1 MHAMQ
6 DTPETDPVRVARL
19 SILILRAPV
28 ERPVRTASGAMTSR
42 PCLLVRVEDA
52 DGARGWG
59 EIWCNFPGCGA
70 EHRARLLETL
80 VAPRLLGHF
89 WSGPAEAFRTLG
101 RELHAVALQAGEPG
115 PIAQVL
121 AGLDIA
127 LWDLL
132 TRRLGVPLHRRLG
145 SERERV
151 PAYASGIDPA
161 EAVPTIERARA
172 AGHRRF
178 KIKVGFG
185 REVDLR
191 AVAAAAATLAGE
203 ERLMVDANQRWDLPE
218 ARRMAQELAAARP
231 LWIEEPLPAD
241 APWRHWRRLAAVG
254 VAIAAGENLLGEAA
268 FDAALAA
275 RVLGFVQPDA
285 CKWGGIT
292 GCLSL
297 ARPIADAGAVYC
309 PHFLGGG
316 VGLLASAHLLA
327 AAGGDGMLEMDVNPN
342 PLRSELLGPIL
353 PVVDATASLPEG
365 PGLGAEPD
373 PAVLARFT
381 TGRGRAARG
390 GLSARAADRAPAA
403 R

>member
-1 MHAMQ
+1 MRAVQ
-6 DTPETDPVRVARL
+6 DTPEAERLRVARL
-19 SILILRAPV
+19 GIRVLRAQV
-28 ERPVRTASGAMTSR
+28 EQPVRTAFGAMTSR

-59 EIWCNFPGCGA
+59 EVWCNFPTCGA

-80 VAPRLLGHF
+80 VAPRLLGRT
-89 WSGPAEAFRTLG
+89 WSGPAEASHTLA
-101 RELHAVALQAGEPG
+101 RELHTVALQAGEPG
-115 PIAQVL
+115 PVAQVL

-185 REVDLR
+185 REVDLP
-191 AVAAAAATLAGE
+191 AVAAAAASLTPG

-218 ARRMAQELAAARP
+218 ARRMTHELAAARP

-241 APWRHWRRLAAVG
+241 APWRHWRRLAAPG
-254 VAIAAGENLLGEAA
+254 VALAAGENLRGEAA
-268 FDAALAA
+268 FEAALAA
-275 RVLGFVQPDA
+275 GVLGFVQPDA

-292 GCLSL
+292 GCLPL
-297 ARPIADAGAVYC
+297 ARRIADAGAVYC
-309 PHFLGGG
+309 PHFLGGA

-327 AAGGDGMLEMDVNPN
+327 AAGGEGLLEMDVNPN
-342 PLRSELLGPIL
+342 PLRAELLGPIL
-353 PVVDATASLPEG
+353 PVADGAASLPAG

-373 PAVLARFT
+373 PDLLARFT
-381 TGRGRAARG
+381 TAEAELRAEG
-390 GLSARAADRAPAA
+390 
-403 R
+403 

>member
-1 MHAMQ
+1 MRAVQ
-6 DTPETDPVRVARL
+6 DTPDADRLRVARL
-19 SILILRAPV
+19 GIRLLRAPL
-28 ERPVRTASGAMTSR
+28 ERPVRTALGAMTSR

-59 EIWCNFPGCGA
+59 EVWCNFPTCGA

-80 VAPRLLGHF
+80 VAPRLLGRA
-89 WSGPAEAFRTLG
+89 WSGPVAAFHTLA
-101 RELHAVALQAGEPG
+101 RELHTVALQAGEPG

-132 TRRLGVPLHRRLG
+132 TRRQGVPLHRRLG
-145 SERERV
+145 SDRARV

-161 EAVPTIERARA
+161 EADPTIERARA
-172 AGHRRF
+172 EGHRRF

-185 REVDLR
+185 RAVDLP
-191 AVAAAAATLAGE
+191 AVGAAAASLSAG

-218 ARRMAQELAAARP
+218 ARHMAQALAAARP

-241 APWRHWRRLAAVG
+241 APWRHWRRLAAPG
-254 VAIAAGENLLGEAA
+254 VALAAGENLRGEAE

-275 RVLGFVQPDA
+275 GVLGFVQPDA

-292 GCLSL
+292 GCLPL
-297 ARPIADAGAVYC
+297 ARRIADAGAVYC
-309 PHFLGGG
+309 PHFLGGA

-327 AAGGDGMLEMDVNPN
+327 AAGGEGLLEMDVNPN
-342 PLRSELLGPIL
+342 PLRSDLLGPIL
-353 PVVDATASLPEG
+353 PVADGTASLPEG

-373 PAVLARFT
+373 PDLLARFT
-381 TGRGRAARG
+381 TAEAELRAAG
-390 GLSARAADRAPAA
+390 
-403 R
+403 